1 MKLRT
6 DDLAG
11 ARQAYEQALPIYREI
26 DDRLGEANAL
36 SSLGR
41 WHLASGN
48 LQSAFVALHAALQ
61 AQQAIADAL
70 GAAGSQVYLARFAAQ
85 AGQPL
90 QAAGL
95 AAAALAT
102 LEAIDDRFGQRIAY
116 LDLGQALLG
125 SHPAKGLACLLRA
138 EDLARQIKDPMA
150 DRIRRF
156 IDGLRA
162 DHLSADDFEREL
174 AAVQDRTQA

>member
-1 MKLRT
+1 M
-6 DDLAG
+6 
-11 ARQAYEQALPIYREI
+11 ARI
-26 DDRLGEANAL
+26 
-36 SSLGR
+36 
-41 WHLASGN
+41 
-48 LQSAFVALHAALQ
+48 AA
-61 AQQAIADAL
+61 A
-70 GAAGSQVYLARFAAQ
+70 

-102 LEAIDDRFGQRIAY
+102 LVAIDDRFGQRIAY

-125 SHPAKGLACLLRA
+125 SHPAEGLACLLRA
-138 EDLARQIKDPMA
+138 EDLARQIKDPAA
-150 DRIRRF
+150 DTIRDF

-174 AAVQDRTQA
+174 AAIRDRTQALLDGLFSQVRAAVEAGELDLYAAPQAAGGR